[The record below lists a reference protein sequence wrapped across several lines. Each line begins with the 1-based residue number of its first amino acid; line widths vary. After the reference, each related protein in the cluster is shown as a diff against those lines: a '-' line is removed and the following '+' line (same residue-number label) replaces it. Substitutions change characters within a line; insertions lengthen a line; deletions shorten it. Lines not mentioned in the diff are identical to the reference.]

1 MGETMAKANYTHL
14 TLVVDR
20 SGSMGSLA
28 SDATGGINAII
39 KEQLAEDGEFT
50 FTLIEFDNS
59 SEIVARMSSAELNYE
74 LKPRGGTALFDAIQV
89 GFAVTE
95 EDLSKLPDGDKPEVT
110 IFMIVTDGHENA
122 SRETRA
128 SDVRRLIQ
136 SGRDQ
141 GWDFQFL
148 AAGEA
153 VFQADDLGM
162 RGTSFRSN
170 SRSVNSAYRTVNEE
184 MKRYRKSEEKLGF
197 MLSADI
203 DDDFA
208 DKYESDKDSM

>member
-1 MGETMAKANYTHL
+1 MAKANYTHL

-20 SGSMGSLA
+20 SGSMRSLA
-28 SDATGGINAII
+28 ADATGGINSII

-50 FTLIEFDNS
+50 YTLIEFDTN
-59 SEIVARMSSAELNYE
+59 IDTVARMASTEFEYQLH
-74 LKPRGGTALFDAIQV
+74 PRGSTALFDAIQV
-89 GFAVTE
+89 GYATTR
-95 EDLSKLPDGDKPEVT
+95 EDLSKLPDAEKPEVT

-122 SRETRA
+122 SRETSASNVRA
-128 SDVRRLIQ
+128 LIEA
-136 SGRDQ
+136 GRAQ

-153 VFQADDLGM
+153 VFQAEDLGM

-170 SRSVNSAYRTVNEE
+170 RRSMSSAYRTVNEE
-184 MKRYRKSEEKLGF
+184 IKRYRKLEEKTGF
-197 MLSADI
+197 MLADDI

-208 DKYESDKDSM
+208 EKYESDKDAM